1 MRCRVAEPLEID
13 VQATPN
19 PNSMRFTLNRVVVEK
34 GSRSYLRAEQ
44 AEGSPLGRHLLAI
57 PGVRSVFMVA
67 NFVSVGR
74 DPARDWSEIVPKV
87 REALGKHFQ

>member
-1 MRCRVAEPLEID
+1 MAEPLEID

-34 GSRSYLRAEQ
+34 GSRSFLRTEQ
-44 AEGSPLGRHLLAI
+44 AEGFPLGRDLLVI
-57 PGVRSVFMVA
+57 PGIRSVFMIA

-74 DPARDWSEIVPKV
+74 DPALDWSEIVPRV
-87 REALGKHFQ
+87 REALELHFQ